1 MYIMYLGYLSAFV
14 VVLIGFAFWNL
25 PSHPHPAMGAL
36 AFFILLPSMVVAIS
50 IEVLVAIPARDKTI
64 VADNFRKRL
73 VGRPR
78 AFLIGFTVGLGG
90 ASTVLAVLAVA
101 YSLEFSGFLAI
112 GCFFFR
118 FHYRFS
124 FPCNWRNMAFESMPS
139 IRDCSHKWQGVWDA
153 KTLTNFKVGTVTL
166 PAGGKVVWP
175 SGWGID
181 GWWKGLFG
189 QKIYRGPTIPP
200 SIL

>member
-112 GCFFFR
+112 GCFFFVFIIVSLSPAIGAIWLLKVCRR
-118 FHYRFS
+118 FETVH
-124 FPCNWRNMAFESMPS
+124 
-139 IRDCSHKWQGVWDA
+139 
-153 KTLTNFKVGTVTL
+153 TN
-166 PAGGKVVWP
+166 GKEC
-175 SGWGID
+175 GM
-181 GWWKGLFG
+181 
-189 QKIYRGPTIPP
+189 QKP
-200 SIL
+200 